1 MIKIEGVTKK
11 LGVFS
16 LKDVS
21 FTVPPGYICGLIG
34 ENGAGKT
41 TLLRLLLGLYRPDAG
56 RIEIAGHD
64 ISREERAA
72 KNDIGYVLS
81 EELFD
86 RELTLLEN
94 AEAYG
99 RYYERYD
106 RERFLDY
113 CGRFELEAKRKLKK
127 HSKGEKLKFQFAF
140 ALAHL
145 PKVLLLDEPTS
156 GFDPEFRKEF
166 LRILTEFIRDGEH
179 SVLLATHLTSDLER
193 LGDYITFL
201 HQGKL
206 VFSMDRETLENSF
219 RLVSGED
226 YKLNLLQKDK
236 VIYKEKGAYGAKALV
251 RHGVR
256 TVYDREVSVDVPTIE
271 DIMYFMMKGE
281 KHV

>member
-1 MIKIEGVTKK
+1 MIKIEGVSKK

-16 LKDVS
+16 MRDVS

-41 TLLRLLLGLYRPDAG
+41 TLLRLLLGLYQPDAG
-56 RIEIAGHD
+56 KIEIAGHD
-64 ISREERAA
+64 IRLEEAAA

-86 RELTLLEN
+86 RNLTLLEN
-94 AEAYG
+94 ADLYG
-99 RYYERYD
+99 RYYDRYD
-106 RERFLDY
+106 REKFLSY
-113 CGRFELEAKRKLKK
+113 CGRFELDAKKKLKK

-140 ALAHL
+140 ALAHA

-156 GFDPEFRKEF
+156 GFDPEFRREF
-166 LRILTEFIRDGEH
+166 LKILTEYISDGEH

-193 LGDYITFL
+193 FGDYITFL
-201 HQGKL
+201 HQGKI

-236 VIYKEKGAYGAKALV
+236 VIYKEKGVYGSKALV
-251 RHGVR
+251 RHGR
-256 TVYDREVSVDVPTIE
+256 LSVYDREVSAETPTIE

-281 KHV
+281 NHV